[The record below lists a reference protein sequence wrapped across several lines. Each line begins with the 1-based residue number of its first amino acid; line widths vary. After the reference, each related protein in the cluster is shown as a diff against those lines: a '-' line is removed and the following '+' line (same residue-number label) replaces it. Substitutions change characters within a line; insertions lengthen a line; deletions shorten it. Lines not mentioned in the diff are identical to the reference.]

1 MSFLNNL
8 SFRIKIISSFF
19 CVIFL
24 TVILATTSSL
34 TISSARTATID
45 KIDALNVRYER
56 TRRAL
61 DSFYNMNFL
70 AKDLVS
76 QAGNTQDLISKSS
89 ALIDKMQACADALQ
103 MKRFPKEIGAI
114 KESTK
119 AYLATF
125 RNDFIPLIQKGYY
138 DKAEKIFIN
147 SLNQDFMV
155 ICNNMVTVNGNQ
167 LRETKNAMASIK
179 SSGTYITII
188 SCTVFEILIAIF
200 LTYLIANN
208 LSAHIKSIS
217 KLALELAKGDM
228 TRKLSTNRKDE
239 FRLLMVDLEKMRAS
253 WQESISKVISSA
265 KKLKDIIGTLT
276 NTSGLISKTAS
287 DNQNR
292 ALTVAAA
299 SDEMVS
305 TTQDIAKNC
314 EHASAAA
321 DESAKATETSVAKI
335 QNVIDK
341 INEQVIKSRSDAQ
354 LVQKLSDQAQK
365 IGSIVQTID
374 DIAAQTNL
382 LALNAAIE
390 AARAGEAGKGFAVV
404 ADEVRALASRTSNST
419 QEITNMVQKV
429 QADAGQADE
438 AMQISTKVMDSLANE
453 SGEIEEILNTLTT
466 KVNEVTGQIT
476 QIATA
481 AEQQTVATSEIS
493 SNMKQ
498 ITDGSK
504 ELAEDLVDVN
514 EDIKQT
520 NTQITVLSNMVSE
533 FKV

>member
-45 KIDALNVRYER
+45 KIESLNVRYER

-61 DSFYNMNFL
+61 DSFYEMNFL
-70 AKDLVS
+70 SKALVS
-76 QAGNTQDLISKSS
+76 NEGNTDELISRS
-89 ALIDKMQACADALQ
+89 ASVMEKMQSCADALQ

-119 AYLATF
+119 TYLTAF
-125 RNDFIPLIQKGYY
+125 RTDFLPLIKNG
-138 DKAEKIFIN
+138 KHEEANRVFID
-147 SLNQDFMV
+147 SLNHQFMT
-155 ICNNMVTVNGNQ
+155 ICNNMVAVNGYQ
-167 LRETKNAMASIK
+167 LRETKKAMSSIK
-179 SSGTYITII
+179 SSGTYITIVT
-188 SCTVFEILIAIF
+188 CTVFEILIAVF

-208 LSAHIKSIS
+208 LRAHIKSIS
-217 KLALELAKGDM
+217 RLALELATGNM
-228 TRKLSTNRKDE
+228 TRKLNTGRKDE
-239 FRLLMVDLEKMRAS
+239 FRLLLLDLEKMRAS
-253 WQESISKVISSA
+253 WQESISKVIASA
-265 KKLKDIIGTLT
+265 EKLKGVIEKLT
-276 NTSGLISKTAS
+276 DTSDLISSTAT

-314 EHASAAA
+314 EHASAAE
-321 DESAKATETSVAKI
+321 ESAKATETSVAKI
-335 QNVIDK
+335 QNAIDK

-429 QADAGQADE
+429 QVDAGQADE

>member
-1 MSFLNNL
+1 M
-8 SFRIKIISSFF
+8 
-19 CVIFL
+19 IFL

-76 QAGNTQDLISKSS
+76 QAGNTQDLISKP
-89 ALIDKMQACADALQ
+89 ATLIDKMQACADALQ

-125 RNDFIPLIQKGYY
+125 RYDFIPLIQKGNY

-147 SLNQDFMV
+147 SLNQDVMV

-167 LRETKNAMASIK
+167 LRETQNAMASIK

-188 SCTVFEILIAIF
+188 SCTVFEVLIAIF

-228 TRKLSTNRKDE
+228 TRKLNTNRKDE
-239 FRLLMVDLEKMRAS
+239 FRLLMVDLEKMRVS

-265 KKLKDIIGTLT
+265 EKLKDVIGTLT
-276 NTSGLISKTAS
+276 NTSGLISNTAS

-292 ALTVAAA
+292 ALTVAA

-321 DESAKATETSVAKI
+321 EESAKATETSVAKI

-390 AARAGEAGKGFAVV
+390 AASAGEACKGFAVV

-466 KVNEVTGQIT
+466 KINEVTGQIT

-498 ITDGSK
+498 ITDSSK

-520 NTQITVLSNMVSE
+520 NTQLTVLSNMVSE

>member
-1 MSFLNNL
+1 M
-8 SFRIKIISSFF
+8 
-19 CVIFL
+19 IFL

-125 RNDFIPLIQKGYY
+125 RNDFIPLIQNGNY

-167 LRETKNAMASIK
+167 LRETQNAMASIK

-188 SCTVFEILIAIF
+188 SCTVFEVLIAIF

-228 TRKLSTNRKDE
+228 TRNLNTNRKDE
-239 FRLLMVDLEKMRAS
+239 FRLLMVDLEKMSVS

-265 KKLKDIIGTLT
+265 EKLKDVIGTLT
-276 NTSGLISKTAS
+276 NTSGLISNTAS

-292 ALTVAAA
+292 ALTVAA

-305 TTQDIAKNC
+305 TTQDISKNC
-314 EHASAAA
+314 EHASVAA

>member
-1 MSFLNNL
+1 M
-8 SFRIKIISSFF
+8 
-19 CVIFL
+19 
-24 TVILATTSSL
+24 
-34 TISSARTATID
+34 
-45 KIDALNVRYER
+45 
-56 TRRAL
+56 
-61 DSFYNMNFL
+61 
-70 AKDLVS
+70 
-76 QAGNTQDLISKSS
+76 
-89 ALIDKMQACADALQ
+89 
-103 MKRFPKEIGAI
+103 
-114 KESTK
+114 
-119 AYLATF
+119 
-125 RNDFIPLIQKGYY
+125 
-138 DKAEKIFIN
+138 
-147 SLNQDFMV
+147 
-155 ICNNMVTVNGNQ
+155 
-167 LRETKNAMASIK
+167 
-179 SSGTYITII
+179 
-188 SCTVFEILIAIF
+188 
-200 LTYLIANN
+200 
-208 LSAHIKSIS
+208 
-217 KLALELAKGDM
+217 
-228 TRKLSTNRKDE
+228 
-239 FRLLMVDLEKMRAS
+239 
-253 WQESISKVISSA
+253 
-265 KKLKDIIGTLT
+265 
-276 NTSGLISKTAS
+276 
-287 DNQNR
+287 
-292 ALTVAAA
+292 
-299 SDEMVS
+299 
-305 TTQDIAKNC
+305 
-314 EHASAAA
+314 
-321 DESAKATETSVAKI
+321 
-335 QNVIDK
+335 

-390 AARAGEAGKGFAVV
+390 AASAGEACKGFAVV

-520 NTQITVLSNMVSE
+520 NTQLTVLSNMVSE

>member
-1 MSFLNNL
+1 
-8 SFRIKIISSFF
+8 
-19 CVIFL
+19 
-24 TVILATTSSL
+24 
-34 TISSARTATID
+34 
-45 KIDALNVRYER
+45 
-56 TRRAL
+56 
-61 DSFYNMNFL
+61 MNFL

-76 QAGNTQDLISKSS
+76 QAGNTQDLISKPGT
-89 ALIDKMQACADALQ
+89 LIDKMQACADALQ

-125 RNDFIPLIQKGYY
+125 RNDFIPLIQKGNY

-147 SLNQDFMV
+147 SLNQDVMV

-167 LRETKNAMASIK
+167 LRETQNAMASIK

-188 SCTVFEILIAIF
+188 SCTVFEVLIAIF

-228 TRKLSTNRKDE
+228 TRKLNTNRKDE
-239 FRLLMVDLEKMRAS
+239 FRLLMVDLEKTRVS

-265 KKLKDIIGTLT
+265 EKLKDVIGTLT
-276 NTSGLISKTAS
+276 NTSGLISNTAS

-292 ALTVAAA
+292 ALTVAA

-321 DESAKATETSVAKI
+321 EESAKATETSVAKI

-374 DIAAQTNL
+374 DIATQTNL
-382 LALNAAIE
+382 LALNATIE
-390 AARAGEAGKGFAVV
+390 AARTGEAGKGFAVV
-404 ADEVRALASRTSNST
+404 ADEVRVLASRTSNST
-419 QEITNMVQKV
+419 KEITNMVQKV
-429 QADAGQADE
+429 QVDAGQADE
-438 AMQISTKVMDSLANE
+438 AKQISTKVMDSLENE
-453 SGEIEEILNTLTT
+453 SSEIEEILNTLTT

-481 AEQQTVATSEIS
+481 AEQQTVATSEIY

>member
-1 MSFLNNL
+1 
-8 SFRIKIISSFF
+8 
-19 CVIFL
+19 
-24 TVILATTSSL
+24 
-34 TISSARTATID
+34 
-45 KIDALNVRYER
+45 
-56 TRRAL
+56 
-61 DSFYNMNFL
+61 
-70 AKDLVS
+70 
-76 QAGNTQDLISKSS
+76 
-89 ALIDKMQACADALQ
+89 
-103 MKRFPKEIGAI
+103 
-114 KESTK
+114 
-119 AYLATF
+119 
-125 RNDFIPLIQKGYY
+125 
-138 DKAEKIFIN
+138 
-147 SLNQDFMV
+147 MV

-228 TRKLSTNRKDE
+228 TRKLNTNRKDE

-265 KKLKDIIGTLT
+265 ENLKDIIGTLT
-276 NTSGLISKTAS
+276 NTSGLISNTAS

-335 QNVIDK
+335 QKVIDK
-341 INEQVIKSRSDAQ
+341 INEQVIKSRSDAL

-390 AARAGEAGKGFAVV
+390 AARAGEAGKGFAV

>member
-1 MSFLNNL
+1 
-8 SFRIKIISSFF
+8 
-19 CVIFL
+19 
-24 TVILATTSSL
+24 
-34 TISSARTATID
+34 
-45 KIDALNVRYER
+45 
-56 TRRAL
+56 
-61 DSFYNMNFL
+61 MNFL

-125 RNDFIPLIQKGYY
+125 RNDFIPLIQKGNY

-228 TRKLSTNRKDE
+228 TRKLNTNRKDE

-341 INEQVIKSRSDAQ
+341 INEQVIKSRSDAL

-520 NTQITVLSNMVSE
+520 NTQITVLSNMVTE

>member
-1 MSFLNNL
+1 M
-8 SFRIKIISSFF
+8 
-19 CVIFL
+19 IFL

-34 TISSARTATID
+34 AISSARTATID

-76 QAGNTQDLISKSS
+76 QAGNTQDLISKP
-89 ALIDKMQACADALQ
+89 ATLIDKMQACADALQ

-125 RNDFIPLIQKGYY
+125 RYDFIPLIQKGNY

-147 SLNQDFMV
+147 SLNQDVMV

-167 LRETKNAMASIK
+167 LRETQNAMASIK

-188 SCTVFEILIAIF
+188 SCTVFEVLIAIF

-228 TRKLSTNRKDE
+228 TRKPNTNRKDE
-239 FRLLMVDLEKMRAS
+239 FRLLMVDLEKMRVS

-265 KKLKDIIGTLT
+265 EKLKDVIGTLT
-276 NTSGLISKTAS
+276 NTSGLISNTAS

-292 ALTVAAA
+292 ALTVAA

-321 DESAKATETSVAKI
+321 EESAKATETSVAKI

-374 DIAAQTNL
+374 DIATQTNL
-382 LALNAAIE
+382 LALNATIE
-390 AARAGEAGKGFAVV
+390 AARTGEAGKGFAVV

-419 QEITNMVQKV
+419 KEITNMVQKV
-429 QADAGQADE
+429 QVDAGQADE
-438 AMQISTKVMDSLANE
+438 AKQISTKVMDSLENE

-481 AEQQTVATSEIS
+481 AEQQTVATSEIY

>member
-1 MSFLNNL
+1 
-8 SFRIKIISSFF
+8 
-19 CVIFL
+19 
-24 TVILATTSSL
+24 
-34 TISSARTATID
+34 
-45 KIDALNVRYER
+45 
-56 TRRAL
+56 
-61 DSFYNMNFL
+61 MNFL

-125 RNDFIPLIQKGYY
+125 RNDFIPLIQKGNY

-147 SLNQDFMV
+147 SLNQDVMV

-167 LRETKNAMASIK
+167 LRETQNAMASIK

-188 SCTVFEILIAIF
+188 SCTVFEVLIAIF

-228 TRKLSTNRKDE
+228 TRKLNTNRKDE
-239 FRLLMVDLEKMRAS
+239 FRLLMVDLEKMRVS

-265 KKLKDIIGTLT
+265 EKLKDVIGTLT
-276 NTSGLISKTAS
+276 NTSGLISNTAS

-292 ALTVAAA
+292 ALTVAA

-321 DESAKATETSVAKI
+321 EESAKATETSVAKI

-390 AARAGEAGKGFAVV
+390 AASAGEACKGFAVV

>member
-125 RNDFIPLIQKGYY
+125 RNDFIPLIQKGNY

-228 TRKLSTNRKDE
+228 TRKLNTNRKDE
-239 FRLLMVDLEKMRAS
+239 FRLLMVDLEKMRVS

-265 KKLKDIIGTLT
+265 EKLKNVIGTLT
-276 NTSGLISKTAS
+276 NTSGLISNTAS

-292 ALTVAAA
+292 ALTVAA

-429 QADAGQADE
+429 QVDACQADE

-481 AEQQTVATSEIS
+481 TEQQTVATSEIS

-520 NTQITVLSNMVSE
+520 NTQLTVLSNMVSE

>member
-1 MSFLNNL
+1 M
-8 SFRIKIISSFF
+8 
-19 CVIFL
+19 IFL

-34 TISSARTATID
+34 AISSARTATID

-76 QAGNTQDLISKSS
+76 QAGNTQDLISKPGT
-89 ALIDKMQACADALQ
+89 LIDKMQACADALQ

-125 RNDFIPLIQKGYY
+125 RNDFIPLIQKGNY

-147 SLNQDFMV
+147 SLNQDVMV

-167 LRETKNAMASIK
+167 LRETQNAMASIK

-188 SCTVFEILIAIF
+188 SCTVFEVLIAIF

-228 TRKLSTNRKDE
+228 TRKLNTNRKDE
-239 FRLLMVDLEKMRAS
+239 FRLLMVDLEKMRVS

-265 KKLKDIIGTLT
+265 EKLKDVIGTLT
-276 NTSGLISKTAS
+276 NTSGLISNTAS

-292 ALTVAAA
+292 ALTVAA

-321 DESAKATETSVAKI
+321 EESAKATETSVAKI

-429 QADAGQADE
+429 QVDACQADE

-466 KVNEVTGQIT
+466 KVNEVTCQIT

-481 AEQQTVATSEIS
+481 TEQQTVATSEIS

-520 NTQITVLSNMVSE
+520 NTQLTVLSNMVSE

>member
-1 MSFLNNL
+1 M
-8 SFRIKIISSFF
+8 
-19 CVIFL
+19 IFL

-34 TISSARTATID
+34 AISSARTATID

-125 RNDFIPLIQKGYY
+125 RNDFIPLIQKGNY

-147 SLNQDFMV
+147 SLNQDVMV

-167 LRETKNAMASIK
+167 LRETQNAMASIK

-188 SCTVFEILIAIF
+188 SCTVFEVLIAIF

-228 TRKLSTNRKDE
+228 TRKLNTNRKDE
-239 FRLLMVDLEKMRAS
+239 FRLLMVDLEKMRVS

-265 KKLKDIIGTLT
+265 EKLKDVIGTLT
-276 NTSGLISKTAS
+276 NTSGLISNTAS

-292 ALTVAAA
+292 ALTVAA

-321 DESAKATETSVAKI
+321 EESAKATETSVAKI

-374 DIAAQTNL
+374 DIATQTNL
-382 LALNAAIE
+382 LALNATIE
-390 AARAGEAGKGFAVV
+390 AARTGEAGKGFAVV

-481 AEQQTVATSEIS
+481 AEQQTVATSEIY

>member
-8 SFRIKIISSFF
+8 PFRTKIFCSFF
-19 CVIFL
+19 CLIFL
-24 TVILATTSSL
+24 TIILATTSSL
-34 TISSARTATID
+34 SISSARARAIE
-45 KIDALNVRYER
+45 KIEFLNVRYER

-61 DSFYNMNFL
+61 DSFYEMNFL
-70 AKDLVS
+70 SKALVS
-76 QAGNTQDLISKSS
+76 NEGNTDELISRSTS
-89 ALIDKMQACADALQ
+89 LMEKMQSCADALQ
-103 MKRFPKEIGAI
+103 MTRFPKEIGAI
-114 KESTK
+114 KESAKT
-119 AYLATF
+119 YLTAF
-125 RNDFIPLIQKGYY
+125 RTDFLPLIRNGKHEE
-138 DKAEKIFIN
+138 ANRVFIN
-147 SLNQDFMV
+147 SLNHQFMT
-155 ICNNMVTVNGNQ
+155 ICDNMVAVNGYQ
-167 LRETKNAMASIK
+167 LRETKKAMSSIK
-179 SSGTYITII
+179 SSGTYITIVT
-188 SCTVFEILIAIF
+188 CTVFEILIAIF

-208 LSAHIKSIS
+208 LRAHIKSIS
-217 KLALELAKGDM
+217 RLALELATGNM
-228 TRKLSTNRKDE
+228 TRKLNTGRKDE
-239 FRLLMVDLEKMRAS
+239 FRLLLVDLEKMRAS
-253 WQESISKVISSA
+253 WQESISKVIASA
-265 KKLKDIIGTLT
+265 EKLKGVIEKLT
-276 NTSGLISKTAS
+276 DTSDLISSTAT

-305 TTQDIAKNC
+305 TTQDIAQNC
-314 EHASAAA
+314 EHASTAAE
-321 DESAKATETSVAKI
+321 ESAKATETSVAKI

-354 LVQKLSDQAQK
+354 LVQKLSEQAQK

-419 QEITNMVQKV
+419 QEITNMVQMV
-429 QADAGQADE
+429 QTDAGQADE
-438 AMQISTKVMDSLANE
+438 AMQVSTKVMDALAGE
-453 SGEIEEILNTLTT
+453 SGEIEEILHTLTT
-466 KVNEVTGQIT
+466 KVNEVSGQIT

-504 ELAEDLVDVN
+504 ELVDDLVDVN
-514 EDIKQT
+514 EDIKET
-520 NTQITVLSNMVSE
+520 NGQISVLSDMVST

>member
-1 MSFLNNL
+1 M
-8 SFRIKIISSFF
+8 
-19 CVIFL
+19 IFL

-125 RNDFIPLIQKGYY
+125 RNDFIPLIQNGNY

-167 LRETKNAMASIK
+167 LRETQNAMASIK

-188 SCTVFEILIAIF
+188 SCTVFEVLIAIF

-228 TRKLSTNRKDE
+228 TRNLNTNRKDE
-239 FRLLMVDLEKMRAS
+239 FRLLMVDLEKMSVS

-265 KKLKDIIGTLT
+265 EKLKDVIGTLT
-276 NTSGLISKTAS
+276 NTSGLISNTAS
-287 DNQNR
+287 DNLNR
-292 ALTVAAA
+292 ALTVAA

-305 TTQDIAKNC
+305 TTQDISKNC
-314 EHASAAA
+314 EHASVAA

>member
-1 MSFLNNL
+1 M
-8 SFRIKIISSFF
+8 
-19 CVIFL
+19 IFL
-24 TVILATTSSL
+24 TIILATTSSL

-76 QAGNTQDLISKSS
+76 QAGNTQDLISKSA

-125 RNDFIPLIQKGYY
+125 RNDFIPLIQKGNY

-167 LRETKNAMASIK
+167 LRETQNAMASIK

-228 TRKLSTNRKDE
+228 TRKLNTNRKDE
-239 FRLLMVDLEKMRAS
+239 FRLLMVDLEKMRVS

-265 KKLKDIIGTLT
+265 EKLKDVIGTLT
-276 NTSGLISKTAS
+276 NTSGLISNTAS

-292 ALTVAAA
+292 ALTVAA

>member
-1 MSFLNNL
+1 M
-8 SFRIKIISSFF
+8 
-19 CVIFL
+19 IFL
-24 TVILATTSSL
+24 TVIIATTSSL
-34 TISSARTATID
+34 AISSARTATID

-56 TRRAL
+56 TRRAI

-89 ALIDKMQACADALQ
+89 ALMDKMQACADALQ

-119 AYLATF
+119 AYLAIF
-125 RNDFIPLIQKGYY
+125 RNDFIPLIQKGNY

-167 LRETKNAMASIK
+167 LRETQNAMASIK

-188 SCTVFEILIAIF
+188 SCTVFEVLIAIF

-217 KLALELAKGDM
+217 KFALELAKGDM
-228 TRKLSTNRKDE
+228 TRKLNTNRKDE
-239 FRLLMVDLEKMRAS
+239 FRLLMVDLEKMRVS

-265 KKLKDIIGTLT
+265 EKLKDVIGTLT
-276 NTSGLISKTAS
+276 NTSGLISNTAS

-292 ALTVAAA
+292 ALTVAA

-321 DESAKATETSVAKI
+321 EESAKATETSVAKI

-374 DIAAQTNL
+374 DIATQTNL
-382 LALNAAIE
+382 LALNATIE
-390 AARAGEAGKGFAVV
+390 AARTGEAGKGFAVV

-419 QEITNMVQKV
+419 KEITNMVQKV
-429 QADAGQADE
+429 QVDAGQADE
-438 AMQISTKVMDSLANE
+438 AKQISTKVMDSLENE

-481 AEQQTVATSEIS
+481 AEQQTVATSEIY

>member
-1 MSFLNNL
+1 M
-8 SFRIKIISSFF
+8 
-19 CVIFL
+19 IFL

-125 RNDFIPLIQKGYY
+125 RNDFIPLIQKGNY

-228 TRKLSTNRKDE
+228 TRKLNTNRKDE

-265 KKLKDIIGTLT
+265 EKLKDVIGTLT
-276 NTSGLISKTAS
+276 NTSGLISNTAS

-292 ALTVAAA
+292 ALTVAA

-305 TTQDIAKNC
+305 TTQDISKNC
-314 EHASAAA
+314 EHASVAAE
-321 DESAKATETSVAKI
+321 ESAKATETSVAKI

-429 QADAGQADE
+429 QVDACQADE

-481 AEQQTVATSEIS
+481 TEQQTVATSEIS

-520 NTQITVLSNMVSE
+520 NTQLTVLSNMVSE

>member
-1 MSFLNNL
+1 
-8 SFRIKIISSFF
+8 
-19 CVIFL
+19 
-24 TVILATTSSL
+24 
-34 TISSARTATID
+34 
-45 KIDALNVRYER
+45 
-56 TRRAL
+56 
-61 DSFYNMNFL
+61 MNFL

-76 QAGNTQDLISKSS
+76 QAGNTQDLISKP
-89 ALIDKMQACADALQ
+89 ATLIDKMQACADALQ

-125 RNDFIPLIQKGYY
+125 RNDFIPLIQKGNY

-147 SLNQDFMV
+147 SLNQDVMV

-167 LRETKNAMASIK
+167 LRETQNAMASIK

-188 SCTVFEILIAIF
+188 SCTVFEVLIAIF

-228 TRKLSTNRKDE
+228 TRKLNTNRKDE
-239 FRLLMVDLEKMRAS
+239 FRLLMVDLEKMRVS

-265 KKLKDIIGTLT
+265 EKLKDVIGTLT
-276 NTSGLISKTAS
+276 NTSGLISNTAS

-292 ALTVAAA
+292 ALTVAA

-321 DESAKATETSVAKI
+321 EESAKATETSVAKI

-354 LVQKLSDQAQK
+354 LVQKVSDQAQK

-390 AARAGEAGKGFAVV
+390 AASAGEACKGFAVV

-453 SGEIEEILNTLTT
+453 SGKIEEILNTLTT

>member
-1 MSFLNNL
+1 M
-8 SFRIKIISSFF
+8 
-19 CVIFL
+19 IFL

-34 TISSARTATID
+34 AISSARTATID

-76 QAGNTQDLISKSS
+76 QAGNTQDLISKP
-89 ALIDKMQACADALQ
+89 ATLIDKMQACADALQ

-125 RNDFIPLIQKGYY
+125 RYDFIPLIQKGNY

-147 SLNQDFMV
+147 SLNQDVMV

-167 LRETKNAMASIK
+167 LRETQNAMASIK

-188 SCTVFEILIAIF
+188 SCTVFEVLIAIF

-228 TRKLSTNRKDE
+228 TRKLNTNRKDE
-239 FRLLMVDLEKMRAS
+239 FRLLMVDLEKMRVS

-265 KKLKDIIGTLT
+265 EKLKDVIGTLT
-276 NTSGLISKTAS
+276 NTSGLISNTAS

-292 ALTVAAA
+292 ALTVAA

-321 DESAKATETSVAKI
+321 EESAKATETSVAKI
-335 QNVIDK
+335 QKVIDK

-374 DIAAQTNL
+374 DIATQTNL

-390 AARAGEAGKGFAVV
+390 AASAGEACKGFAVV
-404 ADEVRALASRTSNST
+404 ADEVRALASRTYNST

-453 SGEIEEILNTLTT
+453 RGEIEEILNRLTT

-520 NTQITVLSNMVSE
+520 NTQLTVLSNMVSE

>member
-1 MSFLNNL
+1 
-8 SFRIKIISSFF
+8 
-19 CVIFL
+19 
-24 TVILATTSSL
+24 
-34 TISSARTATID
+34 
-45 KIDALNVRYER
+45 
-56 TRRAL
+56 
-61 DSFYNMNFL
+61 MNFL

-76 QAGNTQDLISKSS
+76 QAGNTQDLISKPGT
-89 ALIDKMQACADALQ
+89 LIDKMQACADALQ

-125 RNDFIPLIQKGYY
+125 RNDFIPLIQKSNH

-147 SLNQDFMV
+147 SLNQDVMV

-167 LRETKNAMASIK
+167 LRETQNAMASIK

-188 SCTVFEILIAIF
+188 SCTVFEVLIAIF

-228 TRKLSTNRKDE
+228 TRKLNTNRKDE
-239 FRLLMVDLEKMRAS
+239 FRLLMVDLEKMRVL

-265 KKLKDIIGTLT
+265 EKLKDVIGTLT
-276 NTSGLISKTAS
+276 NTSGLISNTAS

-292 ALTVAAA
+292 ALTVAA

-314 EHASAAA
+314 EHASATAE
-321 DESAKATETSVAKI
+321 ESAKATETSVAKI

-374 DIAAQTNL
+374 DIATQTNL
-382 LALNAAIE
+382 LALNATIE
-390 AARAGEAGKGFAVV
+390 AARTGEAGKGFAVV

-419 QEITNMVQKV
+419 KEITDMVQKV
-429 QADAGQADE
+429 QVDAGRL
-438 AMQISTKVMDSLANE
+438 TKQS
-453 SGEIEEILNTLTT
+453 
-466 KVNEVTGQIT
+466 KY
-476 QIATA
+476 
-481 AEQQTVATSEIS
+481 QQKLWIR
-493 SNMKQ
+493 
-498 ITDGSK
+498 
-504 ELAEDLVDVN
+504 
-514 EDIKQT
+514 
-520 NTQITVLSNMVSE
+520 
-533 FKV
+533 

>member
-1 MSFLNNL
+1 M
-8 SFRIKIISSFF
+8 
-19 CVIFL
+19 IFL

-34 TISSARTATID
+34 AISSARTATID

-76 QAGNTQDLISKSS
+76 QAGNTQDLISKP
-89 ALIDKMQACADALQ
+89 ATLIDKMQACADALQ

-125 RNDFIPLIQKGYY
+125 RYDFIPLIQKGNY

-147 SLNQDFMV
+147 SLNQDVMV

-167 LRETKNAMASIK
+167 LRETQNAMASIK

-188 SCTVFEILIAIF
+188 SCTVFEVLIAIF

-228 TRKLSTNRKDE
+228 TRKPNTNRKDE
-239 FRLLMVDLEKMRAS
+239 FRLLMVDLEKMRVS

-265 KKLKDIIGTLT
+265 EKLKDVIGTLT
-276 NTSGLISKTAS
+276 NTSGLISNTAS

-292 ALTVAAA
+292 ALTVAA

-321 DESAKATETSVAKI
+321 EESAKATETSVAKI
-335 QNVIDK
+335 QNIIDK

-354 LVQKLSDQAQK
+354 LVQKVSDQAQK

-390 AARAGEAGKGFAVV
+390 AASAGEACKGFAVV

-481 AEQQTVATSEIS
+481 TEQQTVATSEIS

>member
-1 MSFLNNL
+1 M
-8 SFRIKIISSFF
+8 
-19 CVIFL
+19 IFL

-76 QAGNTQDLISKSS
+76 QAGNTQDLISKP
-89 ALIDKMQACADALQ
+89 ATLIDKMQACSDALQ

-125 RNDFIPLIQKGYY
+125 RNDFIPLIQKGNY

-167 LRETKNAMASIK
+167 LRETQNAMASIK

-188 SCTVFEILIAIF
+188 SCTVFEVLIAIF

-228 TRKLSTNRKDE
+228 TRNLNTNRKDE
-239 FRLLMVDLEKMRAS
+239 FRLLMVDLEKMS
-253 WQESISKVISSA
+253 VSLQESISKVISSA
-265 KKLKDIIGTLT
+265 EKLKDVIGTLT
-276 NTSGLISKTAS
+276 NTSGLISNTAS

-292 ALTVAAA
+292 ALTVAA

-305 TTQDIAKNC
+305 TTHDIAKNC

-321 DESAKATETSVAKI
+321 EESAKATETSVAKI

-390 AARAGEAGKGFAVV
+390 AARAGEACKGFAVV

-429 QADAGQADE
+429 QVDACQADE

-481 AEQQTVATSEIS
+481 TEQQTVATSEIS

>member
-1 MSFLNNL
+1 
-8 SFRIKIISSFF
+8 
-19 CVIFL
+19 
-24 TVILATTSSL
+24 
-34 TISSARTATID
+34 
-45 KIDALNVRYER
+45 
-56 TRRAL
+56 
-61 DSFYNMNFL
+61 MNFL

-76 QAGNTQDLISKSS
+76 QAGNTQDLISKP
-89 ALIDKMQACADALQ
+89 ATLIDKMQACADALQ

-125 RNDFIPLIQKGYY
+125 RYDFIPLIQKGNY

-147 SLNQDFMV
+147 SLNQDVMV

-167 LRETKNAMASIK
+167 LRETQNAMASIK

-188 SCTVFEILIAIF
+188 SCTVFEVLIAIF

-228 TRKLSTNRKDE
+228 TRKLNTNRKDK
-239 FRLLMVDLEKMRAS
+239 FRLLMVDLEKMRVS

-265 KKLKDIIGTLT
+265 EKLKDVIGTLT
-276 NTSGLISKTAS
+276 NTSGLISNTAS

-292 ALTVAAA
+292 ALTVAA
-299 SDEMVS
+299 SDDMVS

-321 DESAKATETSVAKI
+321 EESAKATETSVAKI

-354 LVQKLSDQAQK
+354 LVQKVSDQAQK

-390 AARAGEAGKGFAVV
+390 AASAGEACKGFAVV

-481 AEQQTVATSEIS
+481 TEQQTVATSEIS

>member
-1 MSFLNNL
+1 M
-8 SFRIKIISSFF
+8 
-19 CVIFL
+19 IFL

-34 TISSARTATID
+34 AISSARTATID

-76 QAGNTQDLISKSS
+76 QAGNTQDLISKPGT
-89 ALIDKMQACADALQ
+89 LIDKMQACADALQ

-125 RNDFIPLIQKGYY
+125 RNDFIPLIQKGNY

-147 SLNQDFMV
+147 SLNQDVMV

-167 LRETKNAMASIK
+167 LRETQNAMASIK

-188 SCTVFEILIAIF
+188 SCTVFEVLIAIF

-228 TRKLSTNRKDE
+228 TRKLNTNRKDE
-239 FRLLMVDLEKMRAS
+239 FRLLMVDLEKMRVS

-265 KKLKDIIGTLT
+265 EKLKDVIGTLT
-276 NTSGLISKTAS
+276 NTSGLISNTAS

-292 ALTVAAA
+292 VLTVAA

-321 DESAKATETSVAKI
+321 EESAKATETSVAKI

-354 LVQKLSDQAQK
+354 LVQKVSDQAQK

-390 AARAGEAGKGFAVV
+390 AASAGEACKGFAVV

-466 KVNEVTGQIT
+466 KVN
-476 QIATA
+476 
-481 AEQQTVATSEIS
+481 
-493 SNMKQ
+493 
-498 ITDGSK
+498 
-504 ELAEDLVDVN
+504 
-514 EDIKQT
+514 
-520 NTQITVLSNMVSE
+520 
-533 FKV
+533 

>member
-1 MSFLNNL
+1 M
-8 SFRIKIISSFF
+8 
-19 CVIFL
+19 IFL

-34 TISSARTATID
+34 AISSARTATID

-76 QAGNTQDLISKSS
+76 QAGNTQDLISKP
-89 ALIDKMQACADALQ
+89 ATLIDKMQACADALQ

-125 RNDFIPLIQKGYY
+125 RYDFIPLIQKGNY

-147 SLNQDFMV
+147 SLNQDVMV

-167 LRETKNAMASIK
+167 LRETQNAMASIK

-188 SCTVFEILIAIF
+188 SCTVFEVLIAIF

-228 TRKLSTNRKDE
+228 TRKLNTNRKDE
-239 FRLLMVDLEKMRAS
+239 FRLLMVDLEKMRVS

-265 KKLKDIIGTLT
+265 EKLKDVIGTLT
-276 NTSGLISKTAS
+276 NTSGLISNTAS

-292 ALTVAAA
+292 ALTVAA

-321 DESAKATETSVAKI
+321 EESAKATETSVAKI

-374 DIAAQTNL
+374 DIATQTNL
-382 LALNAAIE
+382 LALNATIE
-390 AARAGEAGKGFAVV
+390 AARTGEAGKGFAVV

-419 QEITNMVQKV
+419 KEITNMVQKV
-429 QADAGQADE
+429 QVDAGQADE
-438 AMQISTKVMDSLANE
+438 AKQISTKVMDSLENE

-481 AEQQTVATSEIS
+481 AEQQTVATSEIY

-520 NTQITVLSNMVSE
+520 NTQITVLPNMVSE

>member
-45 KIDALNVRYER
+45 KIESLNVRYER

-61 DSFYNMNFL
+61 DSFYEMNFL
-70 AKDLVS
+70 SKALVS
-76 QAGNTQDLISKSS
+76 NEGNTDELISRS
-89 ALIDKMQACADALQ
+89 ASVMEKMQSCADALQ

-119 AYLATF
+119 TYLTAF
-125 RNDFIPLIQKGYY
+125 RTDFLPLIKNG
-138 DKAEKIFIN
+138 KHEEANRVFID
-147 SLNQDFMV
+147 SLNHQFMT
-155 ICNNMVTVNGNQ
+155 ICNNMVAVNGYQ
-167 LRETKNAMASIK
+167 LRETKKAMSSIK
-179 SSGTYITII
+179 SSGTYITIVT
-188 SCTVFEILIAIF
+188 CTVFEILIAVF

-208 LSAHIKSIS
+208 LRAHIKSIS
-217 KLALELAKGDM
+217 RLALELATGNM
-228 TRKLSTNRKDE
+228 TRKLNTGRKDE
-239 FRLLMVDLEKMRAS
+239 FRLLLLDLEKMRAS
-253 WQESISKVISSA
+253 WQESISKVIASA
-265 KKLKDIIGTLT
+265 EKLKGVIEKLT
-276 NTSGLISKTAS
+276 DTSDLISSTAT

-314 EHASAAA
+314 EHASAAE
-321 DESAKATETSVAKI
+321 ESAKATETSVAKI

-429 QADAGQADE
+429 QVDAGQADE

>member
-1 MSFLNNL
+1 M
-8 SFRIKIISSFF
+8 
-19 CVIFL
+19 IFL

-76 QAGNTQDLISKSS
+76 QAGNTQDLISKP
-89 ALIDKMQACADALQ
+89 ATLIDKMQACADALQ

-125 RNDFIPLIQKGYY
+125 RYDFIPLIQKGNY

-147 SLNQDFMV
+147 SLNQDVMV

-167 LRETKNAMASIK
+167 LRETQNAMASIK

-188 SCTVFEILIAIF
+188 SCTVFEVLIAIF

-228 TRKLSTNRKDE
+228 TRKLNTNRKDE
-239 FRLLMVDLEKMRAS
+239 FRLLMVDLEKMRVS

-265 KKLKDIIGTLT
+265 EKLKDVIGTLT
-276 NTSGLISKTAS
+276 NTSGLISNTAS

-292 ALTVAAA
+292 VLTVAA
-299 SDEMVS
+299 SDDMVS

-321 DESAKATETSVAKI
+321 EESAKATETSVAKI

-354 LVQKLSDQAQK
+354 LVQKVSDQAQK

-390 AARAGEAGKGFAVV
+390 AASAGEACKGFAVV

-481 AEQQTVATSEIS
+481 TEQQTVATSEIS

>member
-1 MSFLNNL
+1 M
-8 SFRIKIISSFF
+8 
-19 CVIFL
+19 IFL

-34 TISSARTATID
+34 AISSARTATID

-76 QAGNTQDLISKSS
+76 QAGNTQDLISKPGT
-89 ALIDKMQACADALQ
+89 LIDKMQACADALQ

-125 RNDFIPLIQKGYY
+125 RYDFIPLIQKGNY

-147 SLNQDFMV
+147 SLNQDVMV

-167 LRETKNAMASIK
+167 LRETQNAMASIK

-188 SCTVFEILIAIF
+188 SCTVFEVLIAIF

-228 TRKLSTNRKDE
+228 TRKLNTNRKDE
-239 FRLLMVDLEKMRAS
+239 FRLLMVDLEKMRVS

-265 KKLKDIIGTLT
+265 EKLKDVIGTLT
-276 NTSGLISKTAS
+276 NTSGLISNTAS

-292 ALTVAAA
+292 ALTVAA
-299 SDEMVS
+299 SDDMVS

-321 DESAKATETSVAKI
+321 EESAKATETSVAKI

-354 LVQKLSDQAQK
+354 LVQKVSDQAQK

-390 AARAGEAGKGFAVV
+390 AASAGEACKGFAVV

-481 AEQQTVATSEIS
+481 TEQQTVATSEIS

>member
-1 MSFLNNL
+1 M
-8 SFRIKIISSFF
+8 
-19 CVIFL
+19 IFL

-34 TISSARTATID
+34 AISSARTATID

-76 QAGNTQDLISKSS
+76 QAGNTQDLISKP
-89 ALIDKMQACADALQ
+89 ATLIDKMQACADALQ

-125 RNDFIPLIQKGYY
+125 RYDFIPLIQKGNY

-147 SLNQDFMV
+147 SLNQDVMV

-167 LRETKNAMASIK
+167 LRETQNAMASIK

-188 SCTVFEILIAIF
+188 SCTVFEVLIAIF

-228 TRKLSTNRKDE
+228 TRKLNTNRKDE
-239 FRLLMVDLEKMRAS
+239 FRLLMVDLEKMRVS

-265 KKLKDIIGTLT
+265 EKLKDVIGTLT
-276 NTSGLISKTAS
+276 NTSGLISNTAS

-292 ALTVAAA
+292 ALTVAA

-321 DESAKATETSVAKI
+321 EESAKATETSVAKI
-335 QNVIDK
+335 QKVIDK

-390 AARAGEAGKGFAVV
+390 AASAGEACKEFAVV
-404 ADEVRALASRTSNST
+404 ADEVRALASRTYNST

-453 SGEIEEILNTLTT
+453 SGEIEEILNRLTT

-520 NTQITVLSNMVSE
+520 NTQLTVLSNMVSE

>member
-89 ALIDKMQACADALQ
+89 ALIDKMHACADALQ

-125 RNDFIPLIQKGYY
+125 RNDFIPLIQKGNY

-228 TRKLSTNRKDE
+228 TRKLNTNRKDE

-265 KKLKDIIGTLT
+265 ENLKDIPVLK
-276 NTSGLISKTAS
+276 NEHPNVKKLISRMDSNFANDDYTGV
-287 DNQNR
+287 
-292 ALTVAAA
+292 L
-299 SDEMVS
+299 
-305 TTQDIAKNC
+305 
-314 EHASAAA
+314 HASA
-321 DESAKATETSVAKI
+321 SIYET
-335 QNVIDK
+335 
-341 INEQVIKSRSDAQ
+341 
-354 LVQKLSDQAQK
+354 LVK
-365 IGSIVQTID
+365 
-374 DIAAQTNL
+374 DI
-382 LALNAAIE
+382 
-390 AARAGEAGKGFAVV
+390 
-404 ADEVRALASRTSNST
+404 
-419 QEITNMVQKV
+419 
-429 QADAGQADE
+429 
-438 AMQISTKVMDSLANE
+438 
-453 SGEIEEILNTLTT
+453 SGEPKFQKKSLGQILNDSQFSLNIPEQIIDYIREIFRKRNTVPTAGHGGTSIPTIT
-466 KVNEVTGQIT
+466 KEEA
-476 QIATA
+476 IAIQEFTK
-481 AEQQTVATSEIS
+481 TIVR
-493 SNMKQ
+493 
-498 ITDGSK
+498 
-504 ELAEDLVDVN
+504 
-514 EDIKQT
+514 
-520 NTQITVLSNMVSE
+520 VLRKIV
-533 FKV
+533 

>member
-1 MSFLNNL
+1 M
-8 SFRIKIISSFF
+8 
-19 CVIFL
+19 IFL

-76 QAGNTQDLISKSS
+76 QAGNTQDLISKP
-89 ALIDKMQACADALQ
+89 ATLIDKMQACSDALQ

-125 RNDFIPLIQKGYY
+125 RNDFIPLIQKGNY

-167 LRETKNAMASIK
+167 LRETQNAMASIK

-188 SCTVFEILIAIF
+188 SCTVFEVLIAIF

-228 TRKLSTNRKDE
+228 TRKLNTNRKDE
-239 FRLLMVDLEKMRAS
+239 FRLLMVDLEKMSVS

-265 KKLKDIIGTLT
+265 EKLKDVIGTLT
-276 NTSGLISKTAS
+276 NTSGLISNTAS

-292 ALTVAAA
+292 ALTVAA

-305 TTQDIAKNC
+305 TTQDISKNC

-321 DESAKATETSVAKI
+321 EESAKATETSVAKI

-429 QADAGQADE
+429 QVDACQADE

-481 AEQQTVATSEIS
+481 TEQQTVATSEIS

>member
-45 KIDALNVRYER
+45 KIGALNVRYER

-125 RNDFIPLIQKGYY
+125 RNDFIPIVQKGNY

-167 LRETKNAMASIK
+167 LRETQNAMASIK

-228 TRKLSTNRKDE
+228 TRKLNTNRKDE

-265 KKLKDIIGTLT
+265 ENLKDIIGTLT
-276 NTSGLISKTAS
+276 NTSGLISNTAS

-292 ALTVAAA
+292 ALTV
-299 SDEMVS
+299 
-305 TTQDIAKNC
+305 AKNC

-335 QNVIDK
+335 QKVIDK
-341 INEQVIKSRSDAQ
+341 INEQVIKSRSDAL

>member
-1 MSFLNNL
+1 
-8 SFRIKIISSFF
+8 
-19 CVIFL
+19 
-24 TVILATTSSL
+24 
-34 TISSARTATID
+34 
-45 KIDALNVRYER
+45 
-56 TRRAL
+56 
-61 DSFYNMNFL
+61 MNFL

-125 RNDFIPLIQKGYY
+125 RNDFIPLIQKGNY

-228 TRKLSTNRKDE
+228 TRKLNTNRKDE

-265 KKLKDIIGTLT
+265 KKL
-276 NTSGLISKTAS
+276 
-287 DNQNR
+287 
-292 ALTVAAA
+292 
-299 SDEMVS
+299 
-305 TTQDIAKNC
+305 
-314 EHASAAA
+314 
-321 DESAKATETSVAKI
+321 
-335 QNVIDK
+335 
-341 INEQVIKSRSDAQ
+341 
-354 LVQKLSDQAQK
+354 
-365 IGSIVQTID
+365 
-374 DIAAQTNL
+374 
-382 LALNAAIE
+382 
-390 AARAGEAGKGFAVV
+390 
-404 ADEVRALASRTSNST
+404 
-419 QEITNMVQKV
+419 
-429 QADAGQADE
+429 
-438 AMQISTKVMDSLANE
+438 
-453 SGEIEEILNTLTT
+453 
-466 KVNEVTGQIT
+466 
-476 QIATA
+476 
-481 AEQQTVATSEIS
+481 
-493 SNMKQ
+493 
-498 ITDGSK
+498 
-504 ELAEDLVDVN
+504 
-514 EDIKQT
+514 
-520 NTQITVLSNMVSE
+520 
-533 FKV
+533 

>member
-24 TVILATTSSL
+24 TIILATTASL
-34 TISSARTATID
+34 TISSSRSHTID

-61 DSFYNMNFL
+61 DSFYDMNFL

-76 QAGNTQDLISKSS
+76 QNGNKQELLGKANAIMDR
-89 ALIDKMQACADALQ
+89 MQACADALQ

-119 AYLATF
+119 AYLDSF
-125 RNDFIPLIQKGYY
+125 RNEFVPLIQA
-138 DKAEKIFIN
+138 DKYVEAEKIFIN
-147 SLNQDFMV
+147 SLNQDFMI

-167 LRETKNAMASIK
+167 LRETQNAMASIK
-179 SSGTYITII
+179 SSGTHITII

-208 LSAHIKSIS
+208 LRAHINSIS
-217 KLALELAKGDM
+217 KLAKELAKGDM
-228 TRKLSTNRKDE
+228 TRTLNTDRHDE
-239 FRLLMVDLEKMRAS
+239 FKPLMHALEEMRSS
-253 WQESISKVISSA
+253 WQKGIGDVIHSA
-265 KKLKDIIGTLT
+265 SKLKDVIGTLT
-276 NTSGLISKTAS
+276 NTSDLISNTAS

-292 ALTVAAA
+292 ALTVATA

-321 DESAKATETSVAKI
+321 EESAKATETSVGKI

-341 INEQVIKSRSDAQ
+341 INEQVIKSRGDAQ

-419 QEITNMVQKV
+419 QEITNMVQMV
-429 QADAGQADE
+429 QADAGHADE
-438 AMQISTKVMDSLANE
+438 AMQVSTKVMDALASE

-466 KVNEVTGQIT
+466 KVNEVSGQIT

-504 ELAEDLVDVN
+504 DLAEDLVEVN

-520 NTQITVLSNMVSE
+520 NTQISVLSNMVSA

>member
-1 MSFLNNL
+1 M
-8 SFRIKIISSFF
+8 
-19 CVIFL
+19 IFL

-103 MKRFPKEIGAI
+103 MKRFLKEIGAI

-125 RNDFIPLIQKGYY
+125 RNDFIPLIQKGNY

-167 LRETKNAMASIK
+167 LRETQNAMASIK

-228 TRKLSTNRKDE
+228 TRKLNTNRKDE
-239 FRLLMVDLEKMRAS
+239 FRLLMVDLETMRAS

-265 KKLKDIIGTLT
+265 EKLKDVIGTLT
-276 NTSGLISKTAS
+276 NTSGLISNTAS

-292 ALTVAAA
+292 ALTVAA

>member
-1 MSFLNNL
+1 M
-8 SFRIKIISSFF
+8 
-19 CVIFL
+19 IFL

-34 TISSARTATID
+34 AISSARTATID

-76 QAGNTQDLISKSS
+76 QAGNTQDLISKPGT
-89 ALIDKMQACADALQ
+89 LIDKMQACADALQ

-125 RNDFIPLIQKGYY
+125 RNDFIPLIQKGNY

-147 SLNQDFMV
+147 SLNQDVMV

-167 LRETKNAMASIK
+167 LRETQNAMASIK

-188 SCTVFEILIAIF
+188 SCTVFEVLIAIF

-228 TRKLSTNRKDE
+228 TRKLNTNRKDE
-239 FRLLMVDLEKMRAS
+239 VRLLMVDLEKMRVS

-265 KKLKDIIGTLT
+265 EKLKDVIGTLT
-276 NTSGLISKTAS
+276 NTSGLISNTAS

-292 ALTVAAA
+292 VLTVAA

-321 DESAKATETSVAKI
+321 EESAKATETSVAKI

-354 LVQKLSDQAQK
+354 LVQKVSDQAQK

-390 AARAGEAGKGFAVV
+390 AASAGEACKGFAVV

-466 KVNEVTGQIT
+466 KVN
-476 QIATA
+476 
-481 AEQQTVATSEIS
+481 
-493 SNMKQ
+493 
-498 ITDGSK
+498 
-504 ELAEDLVDVN
+504 
-514 EDIKQT
+514 
-520 NTQITVLSNMVSE
+520 
-533 FKV
+533 

>member
-45 KIDALNVRYER
+45 KIESLNVRYER

-61 DSFYNMNFL
+61 DSFYEMNFL
-70 AKDLVS
+70 SKALVS
-76 QAGNTQDLISKSS
+76 NEGNTDELISRS
-89 ALIDKMQACADALQ
+89 ASVMEKMQSCADALQ

-119 AYLATF
+119 TYLTAF
-125 RNDFIPLIQKGYY
+125 RTDFLPLIKNG
-138 DKAEKIFIN
+138 KHEEANRVFID
-147 SLNQDFMV
+147 SLNHQFMT
-155 ICNNMVTVNGNQ
+155 ICNNMVAVNGYQ
-167 LRETKNAMASIK
+167 LRETKKAMSSIK
-179 SSGTYITII
+179 SSGTYITIVT
-188 SCTVFEILIAIF
+188 CTVFEILIAVF

-208 LSAHIKSIS
+208 LRAHIKSIS
-217 KLALELAKGDM
+217 RLALELATGNM
-228 TRKLSTNRKDE
+228 TRKLNTGRKDE
-239 FRLLMVDLEKMRAS
+239 FRLLLLDLEKMRAS
-253 WQESISKVISSA
+253 WQESISKVIASA
-265 KKLKDIIGTLT
+265 EKLKGVIEKLT
-276 NTSGLISKTAS
+276 DTSDLISSTAT

-314 EHASAAA
+314 EHASAAE
-321 DESAKATETSVAKI
+321 ESAKATETSVAKI

-429 QADAGQADE
+429 QVDAGQADE

-520 NTQITVLSNMVSE
+520 NTQITVLSNMFSE

>member
-1 MSFLNNL
+1 M
-8 SFRIKIISSFF
+8 
-19 CVIFL
+19 
-24 TVILATTSSL
+24 
-34 TISSARTATID
+34 
-45 KIDALNVRYER
+45 
-56 TRRAL
+56 
-61 DSFYNMNFL
+61 
-70 AKDLVS
+70 
-76 QAGNTQDLISKSS
+76 
-89 ALIDKMQACADALQ
+89 
-103 MKRFPKEIGAI
+103 
-114 KESTK
+114 
-119 AYLATF
+119 
-125 RNDFIPLIQKGYY
+125 
-138 DKAEKIFIN
+138 
-147 SLNQDFMV
+147 
-155 ICNNMVTVNGNQ
+155 
-167 LRETKNAMASIK
+167 
-179 SSGTYITII
+179 
-188 SCTVFEILIAIF
+188 
-200 LTYLIANN
+200 
-208 LSAHIKSIS
+208 
-217 KLALELAKGDM
+217 
-228 TRKLSTNRKDE
+228 
-239 FRLLMVDLEKMRAS
+239 
-253 WQESISKVISSA
+253 
-265 KKLKDIIGTLT
+265 
-276 NTSGLISKTAS
+276 
-287 DNQNR
+287 
-292 ALTVAAA
+292 TVAAA

-429 QADAGQADE
+429 QVDACQADE

-481 AEQQTVATSEIS
+481 TEQQTVATSEIS

-520 NTQITVLSNMVSE
+520 NTQLTVLSNMVSE